1 MIGPRRGNSYLAVP
15 PAGAGNFEGQTADKP
30 CCYQKKSWLSRSH
43 CLRTIPT
50 QTVRLLLVTTNCQH
64 SFALTQSRIILV
76 SYFVLFGA
84 LVSSLQSPQHQL
96 VGTLYR
102 DHRSWLLAWLK
113 RNVACPHRAEDLS
126 QDTFI
131 RLLGRDQLAAPR
143 EPRAFLVQIAKG
155 LLFDY
160 FRRTALEQ
168 AYLTELMLIPE
179 GEQPCVEEQQLILE
193 DLKAIDRLLGK
204 LSSKARAAFLYN
216 RLDGMSHAE
225 IAGKL
230 GVSVPRVRQYLA
242 QGMRQ
247 CYTALYGEPT

>member
-1 MIGPRRGNSYLAVP
+1 M
-15 PAGAGNFEGQTADKP
+15 
-30 CCYQKKSWLSRSH
+30 
-43 CLRTIPT
+43 
-50 QTVRLLLVTTNCQH
+50 
-64 SFALTQSRIILV
+64 TQSRIILV

-84 LVSSLQSPQHQL
+84 YVSSLQSPQHQL

-131 RLLGRDQLAAPR
+131 RLLGREQLEVPR
-143 EPRAFLVQIAKG
+143 EPRAFLVQVAKG

-160 FRRTALEQ
+160 FRRAALEQ
-168 AYLTELMLIPE
+168 AYLSELMLIPE
-179 GEQPCVEEQQLILE
+179 AEHPSLEDQQLILE
-193 DLKAIDRLLGK
+193 DLKAIDRMLGK

-216 RLDGMSHAE
+216 RLDGLSHAE
-225 IAGKL
+225 IAEKV
-230 GVSVPRVRQYLA
+230 GVSIPRVRQYLA

-247 CYTALYGEPT
+247 CYVALYGEPT